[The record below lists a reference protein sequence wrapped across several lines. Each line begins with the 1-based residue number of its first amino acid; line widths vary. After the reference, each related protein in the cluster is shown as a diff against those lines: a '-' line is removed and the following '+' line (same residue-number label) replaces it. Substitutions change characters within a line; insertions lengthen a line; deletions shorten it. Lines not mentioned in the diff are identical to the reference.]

1 MYKYIFIGFG
11 EIGYL
16 TINRYRRLYLCT
28 VHSVDYRAR
37 MMDERTDATSGF
49 FLSVRALCRGW
60 GALIY
65 PIDYREITITDKQRQ
80 CYNAGKNRYNEP
92 FLVDFVL
99 NLRRNETAV
108 SAFVVRVSINILKY
122 DATRAKRKQSY
133 RVREFRDFRPGAA
146 ALRLTFNI
154 EMLNF
159 TTKNTSFFC
168 FL

>member
-1 MYKYIFIGFG
+1 M
-11 EIGYL
+11 
-16 TINRYRRLYLCT
+16 
-28 VHSVDYRAR
+28 
-37 MMDERTDATSGF
+37 
-49 FLSVRALCRGW
+49 RALCRGW

-92 FLVDFVL
+92 FLLDFVL

-146 ALRLTFNI
+146 ALRLTFKRKYRNVKFHD
-154 EMLNF
+154 E
-159 TTKNTSFFC
+159 KYEFFL
-168 FL
+168 FSVIRPGISRTNSWRPNLTQAIVEKHVK